1 MISSQA
7 NEIAEADA
15 KKTIATEHIERA
27 LKELGFAEYV
37 APVLEAAGEMKSA
50 LKVREK
56 RVNKIETSG
65 LSREELIAMQQRLL
79 DEGARKFRDDG
90 VGGGEA

>member
-7 NEIAEADA
+7 NEIAEADS

-27 LKELGFAEYV
+27 LKDLGFGEYV

-65 LSREELIAMQQRLL
+65 MTREELIGLQQRLL
-79 DEGARKFRDDG
+79 EEGARKFRDDG
-90 VGGGEA
+90 GGE